1 MTKPLT
7 NTEIEK
13 AKPRDKDYTLS
24 DGQGLYL
31 LIKFNGSKL
40 WRFNYYQ
47 PFTNPKKRVLLGVGK
62 YPDIFLAQAR
72 ERRAEDLAL
81 LVQNV
86 DPQSHRKQVEL
97 NNQLTKV
104 QIFYDQI
111 QFSFQTTSHRI
122 LSSKW

>member
-1 MTKPLT
+1 M
-7 NTEIEK
+7 
-13 AKPRDKDYTLS
+13 AR
-24 DGQGLYL
+24 
-31 LIKFNGSKL
+31 IK
-40 WRFNYYQ
+40 RA
-47 PFTNPKKRVLLGVGK
+47 LLGVGK
-62 YPDIFLAQAR
+62 YPDISLAQAR
-72 ERRAEDLAL
+72 ERRAEYLAL